1 MDGKITSVDKA
12 VSERMKQF
20 MAHYGYTQ
28 VAIAEACNVD
38 VSTLSRYMN
47 NKKPWSSKMLQKIGS
62 VFNVAFLWLRDGIG
76 EMFAEEKA
84 IGKAQFAAF
93 SQMLNA
99 NASPVSQNVISGD
112 NYQGTQT
119 INATEGKITAL
130 EQKIDAQAELLSEK
144 DRLIASQQAWLSDKD
159 KLIARQEAE
168 IAELRERLKQNW
180 LVGLG
185 RIKRGTLCGSSPTNR
200 PTQRFKTPQTTT
212 LRFGTTKKG
221 GSKRTSLL
229 Y

>member
-99 NASPVSQNVISGD
+99 NVSPVSQNVISGD
-112 NYQGTQT
+112 NYHGSQT
-119 INATEGKITAL
+119 INATEGKISAL
-130 EQKIDAQAELLSEK
+130 EQKIEALAQLLAEK
-144 DRLIASQQAWLSDKD
+144 DKLIASQQAWLADKD
-159 KLIARQEAE
+159 KLITRQEAE
-168 IAELRERLKQNW
+168 IAELRERLKKN
-180 LVGLG
+180 
-185 RIKRGTLCGSSPTNR
+185 
-200 PTQRFKTPQTTT
+200 
-212 LRFGTTKKG
+212 
-221 GSKRTSLL
+221 
-229 Y
+229 

>member
-1 MDGKITSVDKA
+1 
-12 VSERMKQF
+12 MKQF

-84 IGKAQFAAF
+84 IGRAQFAAF
-93 SQMLNA
+93 NQMLDA
-99 NASPVSQNVISGD
+99 NTSHVGQNIISGD

-119 INATEGKITAL
+119 INATEGKIMAL
-130 EQKIDAQAELLSEK
+130 EQKIDAQAQLLAEK
-144 DRLIASQQAWLSDKD
+144 DRLIASQQH
-159 KLIARQEAE
+159 E
-168 IAELRERLKQNW
+168 IEFLRGLVNKQQQ
-180 LVGLG
+180 
-185 RIKRGTLCGSSPTNR
+185 K
-200 PTQRFKTPQTTT
+200 
-212 LRFGTTKKG
+212 
-221 GSKRTSLL
+221 
-229 Y
+229 

>member
-93 SQMLNA
+93 NQMLGA
-99 NASPVSQNVISGD
+99 NASPVTQNVISGD

-130 EQKIDAQAELLSEK
+130 EQKIEAQAQLLAE
-144 DRLIASQQAWLSDKD
+144 KD
-159 KLIARQEAE
+159 KLVAE
-168 IAELRERLKQNW
+168 QSNVIAEQRKQIQMLMDLFSRNEKN
-180 LVGLG
+180 VGL
-185 RIKRGTLCGSSPTNR
+185 
-200 PTQRFKTPQTTT
+200 
-212 LRFGTTKKG
+212 
-221 GSKRTSLL
+221 
-229 Y
+229 

>member
-62 VFNVAFLWLRDGIG
+62 VFNVAFLWLRNGIG

-93 SQMLNA
+93 NQMLNA

-119 INATEGKITAL
+119 INDTEGEIVAL
-130 EQKIDAQAELLSEK
+130 RQKVELLKRLLDEK
-144 DRLIASQQAWLSDKD
+144 DKLLEEKD
-159 KLIARQEAE
+159 KLIKEKDKQNSDKNERLTEKDKM
-168 IAELRERLKQNW
+168 IAEQSNVIAEQRKQ
-180 LVGLG
+180 LQTLMELFG
-185 RIKRGTLCGSSPTNR
+185 RNKD
-200 PTQRFKTPQTTT
+200 
-212 LRFGTTKKG
+212 
-221 GSKRTSLL
+221 
-229 Y
+229 